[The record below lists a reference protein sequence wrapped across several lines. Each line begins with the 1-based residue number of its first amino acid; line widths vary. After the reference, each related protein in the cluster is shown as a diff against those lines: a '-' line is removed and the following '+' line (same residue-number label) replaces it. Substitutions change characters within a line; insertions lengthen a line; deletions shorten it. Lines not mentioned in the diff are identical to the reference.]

1 MLQRSAAASAPYL
14 QGKNARMKA
23 IILSAGLGSRLLPLT
38 ADRPKS
44 LVPVAGRTILEHQLA
59 GLAEAGIGEVV
70 VVGGYRFDRLV
81 EFADGL
87 PEAERPQLLFNPF
100 YAVSSSI
107 GSVWAARPALN
118 GPFCLLNG
126 DSLCDPHALSAALQG
141 LPAGVSLFVEPLD
154 APEPDDMLVRVE
166 FGRVLEVS
174 KQLDPA
180 HATHRSV
187 GIVACPDADGGPYA
201 AALQE
206 VISGPAGEQRF
217 HHDVVDLLAHRLA
230 VSAVEFP
237 AHAWQEIDSMDDIER
252 WLGGER
258 SAAA

>member
-1 MLQRSAAASAPYL
+1 
-14 QGKNARMKA
+14 MKA

-44 LVPVAGRTILEHQLA
+44 LVPIAGRPILAHQLA
-59 GLAEAGIGEVV
+59 GLAEAGIRDVAI
-70 VVGGYRFDRLV
+70 VGGYRFDKLV
-81 EFADGL
+81 EFVDSL
-87 PEAERPQLLFNPF
+87 PRDERPELIFNPF

-107 GSVWAARPALN
+107 GSVWAARMALD

-126 DSLCDPHALSAALQG
+126 DSLCDPHALAMALQH
-141 LPAGVSLFVEPLD
+141 LPSGVSLFVEPLD
-154 APEPDDMLVRVE
+154 VAEPDDMLVRAE

-174 KQLDPA
+174 KKMDPA
-180 HATHRSV
+180 HATHRSA
-187 GIVACPDADGGPYA
+187 GIIACPDADGGPYA

-206 VISGPAGEQRF
+206 VIGSPNGEQRF
-217 HHDVVDLLAHRLA
+217 HHDIIDLLGRRLA

-237 AHAWQEIDSMDDIER
+237 AEAWQEIDSSSDIER
-252 WLGGER
+252 WLGARR